1 MNPDTPAETIT
12 VIVDGKEVSVAEG
25 KKVSALTVPEKE
37 GFTFE
42 GWYADEGCTVAL
54 DSGTVLTAG
63 MHAYAKFAQAPAQED
78 GDDKKE
84 FWEDLPVI
92 AIAICGIGAI
102 IAVAGLRYHPV
113 ILPIGAVIIVIGGLD
128 IGGII
133 SLF

>member
-1 MNPDTPAETIT
+1 
-12 VIVDGKEVSVAEG
+12 
-25 KKVSALTVPEKE
+25 
-37 GFTFE
+37 
-42 GWYADEGCTVAL
+42 
-54 DSGTVLTAG
+54 
-63 MHAYAKFAQAPAQED
+63 MHAYAKFAQASAQED

-92 AIAICGIGAI
+92 AISICGIGAI

-113 ILPIGAVIIVIGGLD
+113 ILAIGAVIIVIGGLD